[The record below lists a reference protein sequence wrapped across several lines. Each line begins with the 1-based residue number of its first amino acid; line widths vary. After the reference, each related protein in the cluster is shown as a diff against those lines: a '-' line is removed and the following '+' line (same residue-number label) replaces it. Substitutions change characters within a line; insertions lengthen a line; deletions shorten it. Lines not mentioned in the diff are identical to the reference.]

1 MDTSISN
8 GTLICFSIYAGLA
21 ISLITQKHPNNIKV
35 SLFLLFTLLLSSAIF
50 ELLKLPAMPYVAAL
64 YFSSFM
70 LSHKINF
77 IRKTSLFILIALS
90 LAFSLH
96 LIPGFKNE
104 IIFLSP
110 SFGLS
115 EQPYKLNA
123 NLDKAL
129 AAIAI
134 ILAMRST
141 VKWKTSI
148 KELYLILTA
157 ITIFFTVSILFDA
170 KPDPKLGAFTL
181 AFIFFNLSVTCLAE
195 EVFFR
200 LIIQDWLFKFSKG
213 ALNGWLAVFI
223 TAVIFMLAHFHTG
236 VDADKRLF
244 LIFIAGILYGG
255 IYLKNK
261 SLGSAIIMHF
271 GINIIHFSFFA
282 YPATFN

>member
-1 MDTSISN
+1 
-8 GTLICFSIYAGLA
+8 
-21 ISLITQKHPNNIKV
+21 
-35 SLFLLFTLLLSSAIF
+35 
-50 ELLKLPAMPYVAAL
+50 MPYVAAL

-70 LSHKINF
+70 LFHKIS
-77 IRKTSLFILIALS
+77 IVRQISLFILIILS

-104 IIFLSP
+104 LIFLSP

-115 EQPYKLNA
+115 EQAFKLNA

-141 VKWKTSI
+141 IKWRVSA
-148 KELYLILTA
+148 KELYLILAAVT
-157 ITIFFTVSILFDA
+157 TFFTVCILLDA
-170 KPDPKLGAFTL
+170 KLDPKLGALTL
-181 AFIFFNLSVTCLAE
+181 AFVFFNLTVTCLAE

-200 LIIQDWLFKFSKG
+200 LIIQNWLFKLSKG
-213 ALNGWLAVFI
+213 AFNGWLAVFI

-255 IYLKNK
+255 VYLNNK

-282 YPATFN
+282 YPATFS